1 MKKFTDCDSPYYTY
15 EPLNGKITDGCNG
28 NIENGILYHS
38 MDFLPCELGVDA
50 SSHFGE

>member
-1 MKKFTDCDSPYYTY
+1 MRVENMVSSKGNTIANQF
-15 EPLNGKITDGCNG
+15 IING